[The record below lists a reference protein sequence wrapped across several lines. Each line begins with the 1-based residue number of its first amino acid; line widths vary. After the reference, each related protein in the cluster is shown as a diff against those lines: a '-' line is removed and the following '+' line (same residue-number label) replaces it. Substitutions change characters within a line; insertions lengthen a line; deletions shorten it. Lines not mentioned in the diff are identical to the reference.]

1 MKKSRNTKRSKKR
14 RKIRISAVTVW
25 LGLEAVALAAALVTA
40 GIHAVYGDSS
50 GQVKYYSVPEE
61 TVEEMSIGDI
71 ELPVDLMEENSQTE
85 GITGDL
91 YSADYP
97 EEITKI
103 LEGLSPE
110 QKVDMMIIA
119 TPEDM
124 CNTARVTI
132 AGDIFKEAY
141 GSHPVTGLVFSQ
153 DNFTSRDAGMT
164 MLSTL
169 RAWSRDKTG
178 MNVLIGYRGENTKE
192 ADLSD
197 IGINLCLVDPD
208 SADTDARIG
217 EAVSANM
224 IPAYIV
230 PYEKVD
236 RDTEGLYIVKINDPE
251 EAIASIREGNDLL
264 YMTDDHGALYDALL
278 KSANDG
284 TIPRAALDKAAGF
297 AISVRKMLTDMRP
310 EEFEKQVSVPRTAS
324 RPASRPAARSRE
336 EQQQQ
341 QQPVTPEQ
349 QAEQAQKEVQ
359 KQMETMIQE
368 AQKQVEEAQKA
379 QQNQ

>member
-1 MKKSRNTKRSKKR
+1 
-14 RKIRISAVTVW
+14 
-25 LGLEAVALAAALVTA
+25 
-40 GIHAVYGDSS
+40 
-50 GQVKYYSVPEE
+50 
-61 TVEEMSIGDI
+61 
-71 ELPVDLMEENSQTE
+71 
-85 GITGDL
+85 
-91 YSADYP
+91 
-97 EEITKI
+97 
-103 LEGLSPE
+103 
-110 QKVDMMIIA
+110 
-119 TPEDM
+119 
-124 CNTARVTI
+124 
-132 AGDIFKEAY
+132 
-141 GSHPVTGLVFSQ
+141 
-153 DNFTSRDAGMT
+153 MT

-178 MNVLIGYRGENTKE
+178 MNLLIGYRGENTKE

-359 KQMETMIQE
+359 KQMETMIKE